1 MQCILNKNLLTR
13 TQTHTHAHLGYWLV
27 VRMGCIP
34 GGKYGSD
41 TESDDLSSEDEH
53 RNISRANKSGHNT
66 IEKNFGWDK
75 L

>member
-1 MQCILNKNLLTR
+1 MDGKIAAEELYLNRKHISKQR
-13 TQTHTHAHLGYWLV
+13 
-27 VRMGCIP
+27 
-34 GGKYGSD
+34 YGSD